1 MSVGDAKSEIAASRA
16 IYFRDLQQATEGGE
30 VSGQTNNRAKRPS
43 YVGISNS
50 LNGYTPYASYR
61 TDTGRRISPPLHLP
75 LQRQRDLDSV
85 ALVLSQDGFQKSLAE
100 FQETMRDITMG
111 RPESSDIT
119 DNARILNVQDEFFPT
134 SHMKEVIKDGE
145 ARSVTTITQFHSSNG
160 TSPSSAV
167 KKTPNLVS
175 KQIERL
181 YGGDP
186 FAQIRLTSPEHQ
198 ARHPDDEIYN
208 SPANGNKNGTSPE
221 RKLSPSS
228 GGGFFAKRFG
238 ITKMKDHSTLKSGDD
253 LPGEIKP
260 LKVPAV
266 FKLLRPEFREQLKQS
281 SCKISMPDEEGQGRE
296 RVIPI
301 LREGRSPPPVSPHA
315 SSRQVADPAT
325 PSGRPSAE
333 RIIPISRLNGGSA
346 SSITS
351 KHMNGTPM
359 AKSASSNGVT
369 SPVNGSSAYNN
380 NNGSVYSNGR
390 PASTPPPLVNGS
402 SATNGVSPSNGVIRR
417 SVPTVIGFRN
427 PIQQS
432 ATNGSLAATE
442 KVNINGDK
450 DSSHSTAAS
459 VTVPAKPLIIRKL
472 SPLSPKHIVVPT
484 SNAGGVASKPAPAPK
499 PEHLMSPPLSPVPSD
514 GGRGSPASSRTG
526 SVASP
531 CPPEEVK
538 EVEVEVKKEKETDIP
553 DIKKLSI
560 TEDIKKETPVNGDS
574 QDSDEVDRVSQDS
587 LPVKQL
593 DSMPVKQHDSL
604 PVKQEEKVNGHDY
617 EMESDYLQYNGDQ
630 YTPQY
635 YGLRER
641 ELLHPIL
648 EEDNESTAS
657 ASGSLLNLQ
666 QAASTNNIN
675 NAATTSGY
683 ASDDPLLLTEQGEVQ
698 DGHYFI
704 KVLENEI
711 FKFEE
716 QICDF
721 EEELGMSPD
730 IPEECREN
738 ILSTVG
744 LAKLLMAQKLTQ
756 FRGLCDKNINVS
768 VEEDPF
774 VPTSGDLAGFWDMV
788 HIQVEQVHNRFAE
801 LQKLRSQG
809 WKEVKV
815 VAKPKAKKPMN
826 KSVNKP
832 IKPKEKSEAAKA
844 RDEARKKMMEAKKKM
859 MKENKENKE
868 NSDLIIIM

>member
-30 VSGQTNNRAKRPS
+30 ASGQTNNRAKRPS

-160 TSPSSAV
+160 TSPTSAT

-186 FAQIRLTSPEHQ
+186 FAQIRLTSAET
-198 ARHPDDEIYN
+198 RHPDDEILD
-208 SPANGNKNGTSPE
+208 SPTNGNKNGISPE

-238 ITKMKDHSTLKSGDD
+238 ITKMKDHSTLKSTDD
-253 LPGEIKP
+253 FQGELKP

-281 SCKISMPDEEGQGRE
+281 SCKISMPDEESHGRE

-333 RIIPISRLNGGSA
+333 RIIPISRLNGGSVC
-346 SSITS
+346 SITS
-351 KHMNGTPM
+351 KHINGTPT
-359 AKSASSNGVT
+359 AKPANNGVT

-432 ATNGSLAATE
+432 NTNGSLAAAE
-442 KVNINGDK
+442 KVNGDK
-450 DSSHSTAAS
+450 DGIHTAAAS
-459 VTVPAKPLIIRKL
+459 VTVPAKPIIIRKL

-484 SNAGGVASKPAPAPK
+484 SNGGAACKPAPAPK

-531 CPPEEVK
+531 CPPQEVK
-538 EVEVEVKKEKETDIP
+538 EVEEEVNNKEKEVVIP
-553 DIKKLSI
+553 EMEKLSI
-560 TEDIKKETPVNGDS
+560 TGDMKKETAVNGDS
-574 QDSDEVDRVSQDS
+574 KDSDEVDRVAHDS
-587 LPVKQL
+587 L
-593 DSMPVKQHDSL
+593 PVKQHDSL
-604 PVKQEEKVNGHDY
+604 PEKQQEKVNGHDY
-617 EMESDYLQYNGDQ
+617 QMESDYLEYNGDQ

-657 ASGSLLNLQ
+657 ASGSCLNLQ
-666 QAASTNNIN
+666 QAAEPHTNNIN
-675 NAATTSGY
+675 NAASTSGY

-698 DGHYFI
+698 DGHYYI

-774 VPTSGDLAGFWDMV
+774 VPTAGDLAGFWDMV

-801 LQKLRSQG
+801 LQKLRSEG
-809 WKEVKV
+809 WKVVQV

-844 RDEARKKMMEAKKKM
+844 RDEAGKR
-859 MKENKENKE
+859 
-868 NSDLIIIM
+868 